1 LNFTFVIQSPQSEQK
16 KLKQNKMKKILLMWV
31 SVSLSTFFAQ
41 AQPVSQN
48 LIAAAH
54 TKHPKEA
61 KSSSSKKH
69 AKKILRKLAGSNVS
83 EQSKATF
90 YVQFGNVPD
99 VQWERQDYFD
109 MATFI
114 QNGQQMK
121 AYFDN
126 DGELVGTSIQ
136 TNMKALPMKAQL
148 EIAKKYGDYSIGDVI
163 LYDDNNEQISDII
176 LFGTQMESADNY
188 FVELKKD
195 NKRVILEVSPEAR
208 VSLFREGKD

>member
-1 LNFTFVIQSPQSEQK
+1 
-16 KLKQNKMKKILLMWV
+16 M
-31 SVSLSTFFAQ
+31 SVSLSTFFVQ
-41 AQPVSQN
+41 AQPVSQT

-61 KSSSSKKH
+61 KTASSRKH
-69 AKKILRKLAGSNVS
+69 AKKVLRKLTGSNVS
-83 EQSKATF
+83 AQSKATF

-136 TNMKALPMKAQL
+136 TDMKALPMKAQL
-148 EIAKKYGDYSIGDVI
+148 EIAKKYGDYSVGDVI

-195 NKRVILEVSPEAR
+195 NKRVILEVTPEAR
-208 VSLFREGKD
+208 VTLFKEFKDKE

>member
-1 LNFTFVIQSPQSEQK
+1 
-16 KLKQNKMKKILLMWV
+16 MKKILLVWV
-31 SVSLSTFFAQ
+31 SVSLSTFFVQ
-41 AQPVSQN
+41 AQPVSQT

-54 TKHPKEA
+54 TKHHKEA
-61 KSSSSKKH
+61 KTASSKKH
-69 AKKILRKLAGSNVS
+69 AKKILRKLTGSNAS

-90 YVQFGNVPD
+90 YEQFGNVQD
-99 VQWERQDYFD
+99 VQWVRQDYFD
-109 MATFI
+109 MATFTRD
-114 QNGQQMK
+114 GQQMK

-148 EIAKKYGDYSIGDVI
+148 EIAKKYGGYTVGDVI

-195 NKRVILEVSPEAR
+195 SKRVILEVSPEAR
-208 VSLFREGKD
+208 VTLFKELKDRE